1 MGYMD
6 ELTRDGAGAELC
18 GMIRL
23 VFFFWD
29 ISERDS
35 ENVPEMRLG
44 QLEKNSLLVLG
55 EVAIDGVIG
64 IGCCG

>member
-18 GMIRL
+18 GMIQL
-23 VFFFWD
+23 VFFWD
-29 ISERDS
+29 ISENDS

-44 QLEKNSLLVLG
+44 QLDKNSLLVLG
-55 EVAIDGVIG
+55 VEAIDGVIG
-64 IGCCG
+64 ISCGG